1 MWHSGCPLAEWDMTR
16 AMWIVFGFVALGVGA
31 FGIILPVL
39 PTTPFVIL
47 AAFAF
52 AKGSP
57 TLEGRLRAHP
67 VFGPMIRD
75 WTAKG
80 AIAPRYKAIALTM
93 MVGAF
98 AASLV
103 FGFSPTILVVQ
114 AVCILAASAYILTRP
129 NS

>member
-1 MWHSGCPLAEWDMTR
+1 MTR
-16 AMWIVFGFVALGVGA
+16 AMWTVLGFVALGIGA
-31 FGIILPVL
+31 LGIILPVL

-57 TLEGRLRAHP
+57 ALEGRLRAHP

-80 AIAPRYKAIALTM
+80 AIAARYKAIALAM
-93 MVGAF
+93 MTGAF
-98 AASLV
+98 AVSLAL
-103 FGFSPTILVVQ
+103 GFSPTILVVQ